1 MISIS
6 SSCQQTSYLD
16 KLNSQ
21 MLEQTDI
28 INQMDITDIYRTC
41 TLKHKTL
48 KKEIGDDGMTH
59 MLKDW

>member
-1 MISIS
+1 
-6 SSCQQTSYLD
+6 
-16 KLNSQ
+16 